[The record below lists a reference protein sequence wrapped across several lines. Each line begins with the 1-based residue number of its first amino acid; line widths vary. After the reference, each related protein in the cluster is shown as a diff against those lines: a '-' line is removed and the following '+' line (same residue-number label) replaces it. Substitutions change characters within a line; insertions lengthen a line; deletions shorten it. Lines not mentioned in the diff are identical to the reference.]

1 MRDPDG
7 QITRRDI
14 FLPIE
19 PDPLF
24 PNGVGLVVK
33 GLHRRASTPE
43 DVGFSDVDSG
53 QFCARL
59 SQLLG
64 VMPFAVLSTL
74 SPAHPEVLTGE
85 ERSRYNTGLLPG
97 AGV

>member
-7 QITRRDI
+7 QVTRRDI
-14 FLPIE
+14 FLPI
-19 PDPLF
+19 DTDLLY

-33 GLHRRASTPE
+33 GLYRRPSAE
-43 DVGFSDVDSG
+43 GVVFSDVESG

-59 SQLLG
+59 SKILG

-74 SPAHPEVLTGE
+74 SSAHPE
-85 ERSRYNTGLLPG
+85 
-97 AGV
+97 